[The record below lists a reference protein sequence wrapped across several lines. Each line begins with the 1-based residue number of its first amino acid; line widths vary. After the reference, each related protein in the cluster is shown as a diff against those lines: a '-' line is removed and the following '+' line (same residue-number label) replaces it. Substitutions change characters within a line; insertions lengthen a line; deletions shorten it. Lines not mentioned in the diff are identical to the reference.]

1 MLSYIIY
8 SHSSYKDILAIQN
21 FFIKDIK
28 EKKYLFIDKID
39 NDITYNFDKIIFYNN
54 ELNYSKRIL
63 SCMLEANIKDPYII
77 FIPDINIFIQKNDED
92 IYNIIEIMKDN
103 NIGRFDF
110 CNYKFMNNTKN
121 IKYKNYLLIHNNDLT
136 NYIYNVGSAI
146 YNTQKYIDLLNM
158 FDYEYRTFEL
168 QNNVQEY
175 CLNNINCYYINC
187 IDSNN
192 IINAGYY
199 HLTNIF
205 IYIHITHNGEL
216 MPLDNNKNLLNDYLH
231 KIYEDI
237 INNNKFNRLM
247 RINMH

>member
-1 MLSYIIY
+1 
-8 SHSSYKDILAIQN
+8 
-21 FFIKDIK
+21 
-28 EKKYLFIDKID
+28 
-39 NDITYNFDKIIFYNN
+39 
-54 ELNYSKRIL
+54 
-63 SCMLEANIKDPYII
+63 
-77 FIPDINIFIQKNDED
+77 
-92 IYNIIEIMKDN
+92 MKDN

-146 YNTQKYIDLLNM
+146 YNTQKYIDLLHM

-175 CLNNINCYYINC
+175 CLNNFNCYYINC

-205 IYIHITHNGEL
+205 IYIHITHYGEL
-216 MPLDNNKNLLNDYLH
+216 MPIDNNKNLLNDYLQ

-247 RINMH
+247 RIIVNPF